1 MRWLLAL
8 ALPLAIWAGAWSYRV
23 QPGDTLYSLARR
35 YRTTVAAI
43 QRANGLTGD
52 LIRVG
57 QVLHIPGHP
66 QAADFQALVRPFL
79 GAPYRFGGTGEGGF
93 DCSGLVVRVY
103 AGLGVRLP
111 RTAAGQFAALPP
123 ASRLRPGDLV
133 FFSFKGHR
141 IDHVGIYLGGG
152 RFVHASNR
160 GVVIE
165 DLDLPWYRRA
175 YRGARRVPLG
185 YDGRNERAQD
195 HTPGAP
201 PR

>member
-1 MRWLLAL
+1 MRRGLPLWLFLAL
-8 ALPLAIWAGAWSYRV
+8 WAGAWSYRV
-23 QPGDTLYSLARR
+23 EPGDTLYALARR

-43 QRANGLTGD
+43 QAASGLKGT

-57 QVLHIPGHP
+57 QRLEIPAP
-66 QAADFQALVRPFL
+66 PPPAIEALVRPFL
-79 GAPYRFGGTGEGGF
+79 GAPYRYGGTGKGGF

-103 AGLGVRLP
+103 RELGVRLP
-111 RTAAGQFAALPP
+111 RTAAGQFRALPP
-123 ASRLRPGDLV
+123 AGGLRPGDLV
-133 FFSFKGHR
+133 FFSFSGGA
-141 IDHVGIYLGGG
+141 IDHVGIYLGAG
-152 RFVHASNR
+152 RFVHASDR

-165 DLDLPWYRRA
+165 RLDLPWYRRA

-195 HTPGAP
+195 HTPGAA